1 MPVEFTSDMPIYL
14 QLIRLVRQGVA
25 SGELVP
31 GSRLP
36 GVREMAIEYGVNP
49 NTVQRALVKLERDG
63 LLYTERTAGRFV
75 TADAARIAAVRGEL
89 ADRQIDDFV
98 RQMKSLGYNCRQLLE
113 TLEKKWSD
121 HNGDD

>member
-1 MPVEFTSDMPIYL
+1 MPVEFASDTPIYL
-14 QLIRLVRQGVA
+14 QLIRLVRQAVA
-25 SGELVP
+25 SGNLVP

-49 NTVQRALVKLERDG
+49 NTVQRALAELERDG

-75 TADAARIAAVRGEL
+75 TTDAARIAAARDEL
-89 ADRQIDDFV
+89 AGRQIDDFV
-98 RQMKSLGYNCRQLLE
+98 RQMKTLGFDRRQLLE

-121 HNGDD
+121 QNGDD